1 MIRAAII
8 EDELQQRIALKEI
21 LKLLCPDVSVVAESD
36 SVADATDILLKHSPE
51 LVFLDIRLRDGI
63 GLDILKALEPQLEKG
78 VLNFHV
84 IFLTA
89 YQEYAIKAIRYS
101 ALDYLLKPIDPDE
114 LAEAV
119 NRYRKKNSMQQR
131 QQYELL
137 HKQYKEE
144 AKAPKKLVLN
154 TADRIHIVSISDI
167 IRCEARDNYTIIY
180 IKDSQPVL
188 VSRTLKE
195 YEEMLEPFGFSRIH
209 QSHLVNFEYV
219 KTFIKADGGY
229 LQMHNDDKVPVSHR
243 KKEQL
248 LEMLRSL

>member
-1 MIRAAII
+1 MIRTAII
-8 EDELQQRIALKEI
+8 EDELQQRIGLKEI
-21 LKLLCPDVSVVAESD
+21 LKLVSPDVSVVAESD
-36 SVADATDILLKHSPE
+36 SVAEAIELLPKYAPD

-63 GLDILKALEPQLEKG
+63 GLDILKALEGQQENG
-78 VLNFHV
+78 GLNFHV

-119 NRYRKKNSMQQR
+119 NRYRKKSGSHQQV
-131 QQYELL
+131 QYELL
-137 HKQYKEE
+137 HKQYKEDV
-144 AKAPKKLVLN
+144 KAPKKLVLN
-154 TADRIHIVSISDI
+154 TADRMHIVSVADI

-180 IKDSQPVL
+180 IKDSQPIL

-195 YEEMLEPFGFSRIH
+195 YEEILEPFGFTRIH
-209 QSHLVNFEYV
+209 QSHLVNFDYV

-229 LQMHNDDKVPVSHR
+229 LQMQNDDMIPVSHR
-243 KKEQL
+243 KKEHL